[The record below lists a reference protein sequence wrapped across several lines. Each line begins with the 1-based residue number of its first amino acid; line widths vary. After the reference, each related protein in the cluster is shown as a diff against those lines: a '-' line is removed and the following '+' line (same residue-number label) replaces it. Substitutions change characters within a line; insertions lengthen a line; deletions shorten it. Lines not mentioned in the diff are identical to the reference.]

1 MQYRQASWNLHG
13 KWVTGMYLEEHEFE
27 GVVTH
32 SRVKYGGKVQHTV
45 LLDEPIE
52 VYGSLR
58 EILLMDDD
66 EIVVLG

>member
-32 SRVKYGGKVQHTV
+32 SKIGYRGQVQHVV

-52 VYGSLR
+52 VNECIR
-58 EILLMDDD
+58 EVLVMDDD